1 MQTSAD
7 ELKTKLE
14 LLLKE
19 SNPNADFSPGSVLS
33 ELVGKLTA
41 VAQLDLRNETAKLSA
56 SSTVKAV
63 LDATEDTF
71 NPIID
76 KLASNYDTYR
86 NEGKKSVGRIKVF
99 VSQNKTYF
107 IPKGLTFTQPNLLFN
122 YVTTAA
128 YTIST
133 ASNAD
138 LKLKAEGASFY
149 FIVPVEAVDAGLDNN
164 VATGTKFTISTNDIL
179 PELVNAEAYGA
190 FSSGQSK
197 ETDRELIT
205 RFKVG
210 LATKNLVSSY
220 AINSVLKDTFLGFK
234 SASVI
239 GVRDPEMKRASHNIF
254 GIATP
259 GKADVYVR
267 SSTALTTVQL
277 TLNGRRITSGADT
290 GRWEIDIPANAAPG
304 FYRVLSII
312 ASKGGLAG
320 TSTFHRV
327 TYGMDTSLYTNCN
340 ELTGAKD
347 ARFTRYQTCNIVF
360 NHESTETTAP
370 FDLTLLTQPN
380 LNEIQ
385 ELFVS
390 GASRIPCADYLVKA
404 VVPCEVSVFLKLVKR
419 PGAST
424 IPVNSI
430 KADIFSYINNV
441 EIGEELEV
449 SQIINICH
457 NYDIKR
463 VDLPAIVRGRIIV
476 PYSTTD
482 EYINLTGTDSLLIED
497 NLAKGIS
504 KKNTAFFASYYN
516 GDGRE
521 TIGIEVE

>member
-1 MQTSAD
+1 MQTSE

-41 VAQLDLRNETAKLSA
+41 IAQLDLRNEVSELGA
-56 SSTVKAV
+56 SSTVKQA
-63 LDATEDTF
+63 LDAVEDTY

-107 IPKGLTFTQPNLLFN
+107 VPKGLTFTQPNLLFN
-122 YVTTAA
+122 YVTTKA
-128 YTIST
+128 YTVSG
-133 ASNAD
+133 ASNSD
-138 LKLKAEGASFY
+138 LVLKAEGAAFY
-149 FIVPVEAVDAGLDNN
+149 FIAPVEAVEAGLDNN
-164 VATGTKFTISTNDIL
+164 VASGTKFTISNNDIL
-179 PELVNAEAYGA
+179 PELVDAEAYGA
-190 FSSGQSK
+190 FSSGQSR

-210 LATKNLVSSY
+210 LATKNLISPF
-220 AINSVLKDTFLGFK
+220 AINAVLKELYLGFK
-234 SASVI
+234 SAAVI
-239 GVRDPEMKRASHNIF
+239 GIRDPEMKRASKNIF

-267 SSTALTTVQL
+267 SSVALATAQVTLTGT
-277 TLNGRRITSGADT
+277 RITSGPDT
-290 GRWEIDIPANAAPG
+290 DRWKINITATAAPG

-312 ASKGGLAG
+312 ASKGNLIG
-320 TSTFHRV
+320 TETFHRV
-327 TYGMDTSLYTNCN
+327 TYGMDTSPYTHSN
-340 ELTGAKD
+340 ELAVAQD
-347 ARFTRYQTCNIVF
+347 ARFTRYQTCEVIF
-360 NHESTETTAP
+360 DHDSAADTAD
-370 FDLTLLTQPN
+370 FDVTMLTQPD
-380 LNEIQ
+380 LSAIQ
-385 ELFVS
+385 DLFIGGS
-390 GASRIPCADYLVKA
+390 SRIPCADYLVKA

-419 PGAST
+419 PGANS
-424 IPVNSI
+424 IPVNNI
-430 KADIFSYINNV
+430 KADIFSYINNI
-441 EIGEELEV
+441 EIGEELDV
-449 SQIINICH
+449 SHIIDICH

-463 VDLPAIVRGRIIV
+463 VELPAVVRGRIVV

-482 EYINLTGTDSLLIED
+482 EYVNLTGTDSLVIED

-504 KKNTAFFASYYN
+504 KKNTAFFASYYG